1 MEAIVIGERLPGRLN
16 LPIRQLACGNRR
28 VWGKRL
34 PRHLRLAVKLSIG
47 LSIIV
52 LLLTM
57 VWVIP
62 VQ

>member
-1 MEAIVIGERLPGRLN
+1 MEAIVIGERLPSSLN
-16 LPIRQLACGNRR
+16 LPVRQSARGDRR

-34 PRHLRLAVKLSIG
+34 SRHLRLTVKLSIG

-52 LLLTM
+52 LLLT
-57 VWVIP
+57 VILVIP